1 MLLKC
6 GVNCALMTM
15 GRITAHAVKQANSA
29 LCAINSSNFN
39 MDVDV
44 ITFMQLV
51 QYIQHGS
58 NFNVHVSS

>member
-15 GRITAHAVKQANSA
+15 GRITSHAVKQAYSA
-29 LCAINSSNFN
+29 ICACNSSNIN

-44 ITFMQLV
+44 IKFMQLV

-58 NFNVHVSS
+58 NSNVHVS